1 MSDYFEPNRDA
12 KNDEKIITDVIHRA
26 HVIRAYARGVG
37 RTIQEIEKQPVP
49 KGPHR
54 GKEYYACQ
62 SVKIR
67 NPPRKTKEKCVNSF
81 NPKCWSAKS
90 IEMKSKKKHFGIP
103 YGNARLAP
111 NSISIC

>member
-37 RTIQEIEKQPVP
+37 RTIQEIKKQPVP

-54 GKEYYACQ
+54 E
-62 SVKIR
+62 
-67 NPPRKTKEKCVNSF
+67 
-81 NPKCWSAKS
+81 
-90 IEMKSKKKHFGIP
+90 GIITP
-103 YGNARLAP
+103 VSL
-111 NSISIC
+111 